1 VSVAS
6 LPAHFDRERRRAQA
20 IAKGLNGIDFVDVAD
35 DRRTL
40 TVYFFL
46 PAPAATGHRHY
57 VVAGGSRVRNLKT
70 IEVHHDGGD
79 DPLQENC
86 LRIRVDR
93 PGDYSTYRF
102 EVVDLPGFDPL
113 FRSTPFTFGRAPGMA
128 LDCAM
133 ERSAPPAPPDA
144 EPDLN
149 YLVKDFDSFLTL
161 ILDRFALNVP
171 AWTETHVPDIGITLA
186 ELLAYA
192 ADQISYHQDAIATE
206 AYLDTARFRI
216 SARRHARLLD
226 YKIQE
231 GCNARAWVSVET
243 DTDLDPFPASGVTFA
258 TAGAAAIFEP
268 VDASGFRPL
277 AALSRISFYTWGDTV
292 RKLPAGATS
301 ATLSGV
307 PAGTVKAG
315 HVLVFEEVIGPATGS
330 PLDADPAHRCV
341 VRLTSVRKDVDPID
355 ETPILEIA
363 WGAEDRLPFD
373 FTLSLR
379 DARTGALVTDVS
391 VARGNVVLA
400 DHGSTLA
407 TAEAIGTVP
416 ATGPFRPKLAQPNL
430 TYRATPNHAG
440 SATASTIQNP
450 RRATPQIAALTS
462 SSADRPDT
470 SWTAVYD
477 LLESGPNANAFV
489 VEMDDDRYANVRFG
503 DGFLGAAPEPGATFS
518 ARYRV
523 GNGTAGNVGAE
534 TIVALKLPKETVA
547 GAAIT
552 VRNPLPATGG
562 TDPEPLAQI
571 KLLAPQA
578 YSTELARA
586 VTAADYA
593 TIAER
598 NPAVFQ
604 AAAVLRFSGAR
615 STVRIAIDPLGTERV
630 AGALLEAI
638 AHELEHVRSIGQDVE
653 VVGATYVPLDVE
665 LAVAVLP
672 DYLRGDVATALHQV
686 FSNRVL
692 PDGTLGFFHQNNL
705 GFGLAI
711 YESALIRA
719 AQGVEG
725 VQTVDVLRLA
735 RLLDESQGPLP
746 SGGALTLGP
755 LEVAQLDND
764 PSAPERGRFELR
776 MSGGR

>member
-1 VSVAS
+1 VSVAT

-40 TVYFFL
+40 TAYFFL
-46 PAPAATGHRHY
+46 PAPAETGHRHY

-79 DPLQENC
+79 DPLRENC

-102 EVVDLPGFDPL
+102 EIVDIPGFDPL
-113 FRSTPFTFGRAPGMA
+113 FLSTPFTFGRAPGMT
-128 LDCAM
+128 LDCAT
-133 ERSAPPAPPDA
+133 ERSAPTAPPGP
-144 EPDLN
+144 EPELN

-171 AWTETHVPDIGITLA
+171 SWTETHVPDIGITLA

-192 ADQISYHQDAIATE
+192 GDQISYHQDAIATE

-258 TAGAAAIFEP
+258 TTGGAAIFEP
-268 VDASGFRPL
+268 VAPAGFRPL
-277 AALSRISFYTWGDTV
+277 AALTKISFYTWGDTV
-292 RKLPAGATS
+292 RTLPAGATG

-307 PAGTVKAG
+307 PAGTVKG
-315 HVLVFEEVIGPATGS
+315 GSVLLFEEAIGPATGS

-341 VRLTSVRKDVDPID
+341 VRLTSVREDVDPID
-355 ETPILEIA
+355 DTPVLEIA
-363 WGAEDRLPFD
+363 WSPEDRLPFE
-373 FTLSLR
+373 FTLSMR
-379 DARTGALVTDVS
+379 DETGAIVEDVS
-391 VARGNVVLA
+391 IARGNVVLV
-400 DHGSTLA
+400 DHGRTLA
-407 TAEAIGTVP
+407 AAEAIGTVP
-416 ATGPFRPKLAQPNL
+416 GAGPFRPKLAQPNL
-430 TYRATPNHAG
+430 TYRATPNLAG
-440 SATASTIQNP
+440 SAAASIVQDP
-450 RRATPQIAALTS
+450 RKATPQIAALTS
-462 SSADRPDT
+462 NSTDRADT
-470 SWTAVYD
+470 LWSAVYD
-477 LLESGPNANAFV
+477 LLESGPNDTAFV
-489 VEMDDDRYANVRFG
+489 IEMDDDRYANLRFG
-503 DGFLGAAPEPGATFS
+503 DGYLGAQPEPGATFS
-518 ARYRV
+518 ARYRI
-523 GNGTAGNVGAE
+523 GNGTSGNVGAE
-534 TIVALKLPKETVA
+534 TIVEMTRPKQSVA

-552 VRNPLPATGG
+552 VRNPLAATGG

-578 YSTELARA
+578 YSSELVRA

-593 TIAER
+593 TLAQR

-615 STVRIAIDPLGTERV
+615 PAVRVAVDPLGTETV
-630 AGALLEAI
+630 APALLEAI
-638 AHELEHVRSIGQDVE
+638 AQELEHARSIGQDVE
-653 VVGATYVPLDVE
+653 VVGATYVPLDIE
-665 LAVAVLP
+665 LDVSVLP
-672 DYLRGDVATALHQV
+672 GYLRGDVGAALHQL

-692 PDGTLGFFHQNNL
+692 PDGTLGFFHQQNL
-705 GFGLAI
+705 GFGLAM
-711 YESALIRA
+711 YENALIAA
-719 AQGVEG
+719 AQGVDG
-725 VQTVDVLRLA
+725 VQTVEVLRLA

-764 PSAPERGRFELR
+764 PSAPERGRFQLS